1 MFTPQ
6 LGEQLLEFRKE
17 RDWEQFHTPKELA
30 IALVLEA
37 SELLEMFQWKRD
49 HELLE
54 LSGGPKQ
61 ELLLEEVADIA
72 TYLFYLCHDLGI
84 DLNAA
89 VGSKLTKNR
98 IKYPADKV
106 RGCAKKYSEY

>member
-1 MFTPQ
+1 MFAPE
-6 LGEQLLEFRKE
+6 LGQRLLEFRRE

-54 LSGGPKQ
+54 LSSGPKQ
-61 ELLLEEVADIA
+61 ELELPLEFRLPSIKG
-72 TYLFYLCHDLGI
+72 LG
-84 DLNAA
+84 
-89 VGSKLTKNR
+89 
-98 IKYPADKV
+98 
-106 RGCAKKYSEY
+106 